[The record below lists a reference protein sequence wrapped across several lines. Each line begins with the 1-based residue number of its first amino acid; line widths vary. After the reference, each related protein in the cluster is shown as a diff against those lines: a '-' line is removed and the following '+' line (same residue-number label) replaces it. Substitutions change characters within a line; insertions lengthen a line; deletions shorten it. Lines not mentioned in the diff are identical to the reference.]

1 MPLAF
6 VFINCLPDQ
15 LTGVERK
22 VERVVGVVESYSTSG
37 IYDMLLKVKAEN
49 EAALRDIIKSVK
61 RITGI
66 ASTIT
71 SIAYKEDGGQ

>member
-15 LTGVERK
+15 LLRVERK
-22 VERVVGVVESYSTSG
+22 VGEVAGVVESYSTNG

-49 EAALRDIIKSVK
+49 EAALRDIIRRVK
-61 RITGI
+61 RIRGI

-71 SIAYKEDGGQ
+71 SIAYKEDDDK

>member
-37 IYDMLLKVKAEN
+37 IYDMLLKIKAEN
-49 EAALRDIIKSVK
+49 EAALRDIIISVK

>member
-15 LTGVERK
+15 LTCVERK

>member
-15 LTGVERK
+15 LSGVERK
-22 VERVVGVVESYSTSG
+22 VGEVGGVVESYSTNG

-49 EAALRDIIKSVK
+49 EAALRDIIKKVK
-61 RITGI
+61 RIRGI

-71 SIAYKEDGGQ
+71 SIAYKEDSGQ